1 MTTKIL
7 GTGLNGLVGTRI
19 IELLQSKYEFENISR
34 STGVD
39 ITNKAQV
46 DKAISSSRASTV
58 LHLTAKTDVDGCEQ
72 DKEKDIVIAKSIG
85 SGQELFENT
94 DTAWAINVVGTQNV
108 VDACKKTNKKLIY
121 FSTDFVFDGKH
132 TPDGGY
138 QEEDEPNPINWYGLT
153 KYKGE
158 EIVLNSG
165 IPFAIIRLAYPFGYP
180 FIKKKDFVQAI
191 LSRLQ
196 KGEPVSGITDHIFV
210 PTFIDDIAQVIDRII
225 SSKAVGVFHTVGSQ
239 ALTPYDASILI
250 SKTFDLRESLIQKTT
265 REVYFKN
272 RALRPYNLTLKNDR
286 INRLGIAMHT
296 FEEGIRELNK

>member
-19 IELLQSKYEFENISR
+19 IELLQSKFEFENISR

-46 DKAISSSRASTV
+46 DMAISSSRASIV

-72 DKEKDIVIAKSIG
+72 DKEKDIVIAKSVS
-85 SGQELFENT
+85 SGLELFENT

-138 QEEDEPNPINWYGLT
+138 KEEDEPNPINWYGLT

-196 KGEPVSGITDHIFV
+196 K
-210 PTFIDDIAQVIDRII
+210 
-225 SSKAVGVFHTVGSQ
+225 
-239 ALTPYDASILI
+239 
-250 SKTFDLRESLIQKTT
+250 
-265 REVYFKN
+265 
-272 RALRPYNLTLKNDR
+272 
-286 INRLGIAMHT
+286 
-296 FEEGIRELNK
+296 